1 MSEKEYEGDQGGTMH
16 NIVIEDDKV
25 SNESNPSKEE
35 ESKKMEIETEMS
47 SDSLVY
53 KVSENPPIHLLIC
66 FAFQNVLVVLPWCL
80 TMAIIM
86 SEIACARDLETFK
99 MELLCTTIFISGIT
113 TFIQVTVGVRIPVY
127 QGPTQLYTVPLLALA
142 ALPEWKCPDI
152 NLYSGSNSSVI
163 NGTTEM
169 FYRQEVVYPRLNLL
183 QGSLALAGGIHML
196 IGFTGT
202 MGLLLKYIGPIT
214 IIPAIFLSG
223 VSLYGVL
230 VKFSETHWGI
240 SALTTFICILL
251 SLYLERHLFP
261 LPKWN
266 REKGFHF
273 IRYPLHQVLCLLIA
287 ITCGWAVS
295 AVLTEAGVFSKDP
308 KSKEFY
314 ARTDSRLYVIDACP
328 LFHFPYPEQFGKT
341 SFDTGVF
348 VGFMSATFISILDS
362 IADYYAT
369 ARVSRVPPPPVH
381 AINRGLFVEG
391 MMSMIAGPFGC
402 GHATTTYGSVIG
414 IIGTTRVASRRVYQ
428 CLAIILIILSIIG
441 KFGAVFITIPYPV
454 LGGTQLVG
462 LGIFLGLVLSNL
474 QYIDIA
480 STRNLAII
488 GISIL
493 MGMMI
498 PYWVRKNS
506 HLIDTGFLQ
515 LDSLIKML
523 MSNPNLIGGSLGCFL
538 DNTVPG
544 TDEERGLVAWMG
556 MEQDEESKESK
567 VKYLEG
573 LEVYDFLP
581 EKIKQIKW
589 LEYLP
594 ISPTYK
600 ARGFKFNYFRKCRKN
615 KKPNKVL

>member
-1 MSEKEYEGDQGGTMH
+1 MQ
-16 NIVIEDDKV
+16 
-25 SNESNPSKEE
+25 NE
-35 ESKKMEIETEMS
+35 
-47 SDSLVY
+47 
-53 KVSENPPIHLLIC
+53 
-66 FAFQNVLVVLPWCL
+66 
-80 TMAIIM
+80 
-86 SEIACARDLETFK
+86 
-99 MELLCTTIFISGIT
+99 TTLFNYTCISISGIT

-240 SALTTFICILL
+240 SALYNNFYMYSSFIIFGATFISTSKVEQRKGIPFHPL
-251 SLYLERHLFP
+251 STASSFMCKY
-261 LPKWN
+261 
-266 REKGFHF
+266 
-273 IRYPLHQVLCLLIA
+273 LLIA

-538 DNTVPG
+538 DNTVP
-544 TDEERGLVAWMG
+544 
-556 MEQDEESKESK
+556 
-567 VKYLEG
+567 
-573 LEVYDFLP
+573 
-581 EKIKQIKW
+581 
-589 LEYLP
+589 
-594 ISPTYK
+594 
-600 ARGFKFNYFRKCRKN
+600 
-615 KKPNKVL
+615 